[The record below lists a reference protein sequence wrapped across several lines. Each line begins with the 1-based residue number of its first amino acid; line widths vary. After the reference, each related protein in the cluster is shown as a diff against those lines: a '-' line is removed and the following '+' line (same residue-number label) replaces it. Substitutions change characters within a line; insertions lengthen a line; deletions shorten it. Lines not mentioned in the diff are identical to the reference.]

1 MKIPSISG
9 KDMVKLL
16 DKQGFQVVRQKGS
29 HVSLFKKNNNN
40 EPLLVVVPM
49 KKEIK
54 KGTLLSIL
62 RQARISREDFIKL
75 TGKS

>member
-1 MKIPSISG
+1 
-9 KDMVKLL
+9 MVKLL

-62 RQARISREDFIKL
+62 RQARISREEFIKMVE
-75 TGKS
+75 KK